1 VDKEIL
7 NRLILAEKDRD
18 ERFLS
23 SVVNQGNKEDSEALS
38 GNSTQNVERDEDTS
52 TSGSLARQQTILEE
66 IEERPIRGGRKKTKK
81 KHK

>member
-52 TSGSLARQQTILEE
+52 TSGSLVRQQTILEE